1 MGFGFD
7 NETVKDVIHDIF
19 LDIMTRQVDLGRI
32 VNIKA
37 YLFPDRSQ
45 PPGRPAPF
53 AGGQMRPSDRE
64 PGLRVSL
71 TSLDA
76 MIESEHVLRIRQTIE
91 SLLNQLS
98 PKQREALLL
107 RFVYEMEYD
116 DIAVILDATP
126 HAVRKFVSKGL
137 GKLRKGREC
146 GKTMKNSHL
155 TRRTL
160 FFAVRGGTKR
170 RIRRHREKTRR
181 RSRSMQFED
190 YDWNQ

>member
-1 MGFGFD
+1 M
-7 NETVKDVIHDIF
+7 
-19 LDIMTRQVDLGRI
+19 
-32 VNIKA
+32 
-37 YLFPDRSQ
+37 
-45 PPGRPAPF
+45 
-53 AGGQMRPSDRE
+53 
-64 PGLRVSL
+64 RVSL

-137 GKLRKGREC
+137 GKLRKGRGC
-146 GKTMKNSHL
+146 GKTMKMPL
-155 TRRTL
+155 DTAD
-160 FFAVRGGTKR
+160 AVFCGSRGTKR
-170 RIRRHREKTRR
+170 RIRRHREERGAAAAACSLKITIGINDKTGR
-181 RSRSMQFED
+181 
-190 YDWNQ
+190 Y